1 MSGSLGKLERVDLRL
16 AWPHEAAAFT
26 PWLASEEGLRL
37 LGDALGI
44 DLERLAEEQP
54 VGPFNADILA
64 RRTDVPEERHLV
76 VIENQLEPT
85 NHRHLGQLMTYAAG
99 LEAMTIIWVAQEF
112 RDEHR
117 AALDWLNEIAH
128 EDIAFF
134 GVEIELWR
142 IGTSAPAPKFNV
154 VCRPN
159 DWGRAVQEA
168 KDTDGPVSEVREQ
181 QLRFWQGVSALL
193 RERKSKVPLRP
204 PKPRANRPAALGRSG
219 IWLDAA
225 INARTRSLSVECV
238 VRGPAD
244 KSWFHQLAEQKAAI
258 EKDIG
263 SSLEWDAPAN
273 RKRCTISLVHPN
285 SDPTNEADWPAQQAW
300 MADKL
305 DAFHRAFSARAK
317 LLVRG
322 SDSAEE
328 DGGEGPDEDGSSGA

>member
-1 MSGSLGKLERVDLRL
+1 MSVPLGTLERVDLRL

-44 DLERLAEEQP
+44 DLERQAEEHP

-64 RRTDVPEERHLV
+64 RRTDIPDERHLV
-76 VIENQLEPT
+76 VIENQLEAT

-142 IGTSAPAPKFNV
+142 IGMSPPAPKFNV

-168 KDTDGPVSEVREQ
+168 KETEGPISETREQ
-181 QLRFWQGVSALL
+181 YLRFWQGVSTLL
-193 RERKSKVPLRP
+193 QERKFKVPLRP
-204 PKPRANRPAALGRSG
+204 PKPRRHRPAALGRSG
-219 IWLDAA
+219 LWLEAGIDPKD
-225 INARTRSLSVECV
+225 RSLSVECV
-238 VRGPAD
+238 VRGPVD
-244 KSWFHQLAEQKAAI
+244 KSWFYQLRDQSNAI
-258 EKDIG
+258 EAEIG
-263 SSLEWDAPAN
+263 SGLDWDAPAH
-273 RKRCTISLVHPN
+273 RKRCTISLVRKN
-285 SDPTNEADWPAQQAW
+285 ADPANEADWPAQQVW
-300 MADKL
+300 MAETL
-305 DAFHRAFSARAK
+305 EAFHRAFSVRGK
-317 LLVRG
+317 LLTRG
-322 SDSAEE
+322 VDSGEDDGPEE
-328 DGGEGPDEDGSSGA
+328 PDEDATA